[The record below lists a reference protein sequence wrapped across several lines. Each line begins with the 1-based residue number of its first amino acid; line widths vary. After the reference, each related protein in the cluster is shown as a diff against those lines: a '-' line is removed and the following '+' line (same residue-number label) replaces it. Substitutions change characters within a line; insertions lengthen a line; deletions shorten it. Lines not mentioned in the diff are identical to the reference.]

1 MQEIEQYP
9 YTTNLVKRV
18 HFHHYWNN
26 CHLWR
31 SYTLKGLMH
40 KLSGY
45 CYILIKLYISV
56 ASITN
61 DIFIRKLGH
70 YMNSVNRS
78 HVVYKPSTTNTQ
90 TYALQKLV
98 FRASL
103 CICLNTATADPKLVE
118 VGTIGTKLTKRGE
131 YKYNIISRLQSTD
144 IIIKEV

>member
-1 MQEIEQYP
+1 
-9 YTTNLVKRV
+9 
-18 HFHHYWNN
+18 
-26 CHLWR
+26 
-31 SYTLKGLMH
+31 MH

-78 HVVYKPSTTNTQ
+78 HVVYKPSTPNTQ

-98 FRASL
+98 LRAFL
-103 CICLNTATADPKLVE
+103 CISLNTATADPKLVE
-118 VGTIGTKLTKRGE
+118 VRTIGTKLTKRGE
-131 YKYNIISRLQSTD
+131 HKSSISYNKPPFSIEYNLVQFSQTLA
-144 IIIKEV
+144 

>member
-1 MQEIEQYP
+1 
-9 YTTNLVKRV
+9 
-18 HFHHYWNN
+18 
-26 CHLWR
+26 
-31 SYTLKGLMH
+31 MH

-131 YKYNIISRLQSTD
+131 HNRNIYSRLQSTD
-144 IIIKEV
+144 IIKVRMHTNTTRTYVPGTSNYMFYGRQEIG